1 MKERK
6 GKLARIILLIAV
18 LVIAAVFVIIK
29 VYEANY
35 HGESYYLDIE
45 TEDLSYVVY
54 DAQGCS
60 SVTYDYGYDEYQEM
74 LDEVFEVLSGEYELT
89 GTYDLSEYD
98 DGGVD
103 IISLYDSQDS
113 LITEII
119 CSRSGEIYLLREGES
134 NVYDVYTKEGGS
146 EGIEFLY
153 ESAVSMAS

>member
-6 GKLARIILLIAV
+6 GKLAKIILLIAV
-18 LVIAAVFVIIK
+18 LVIAVVFVIIK

-54 DAQGCS
+54 DSQGCS
-60 SVTYDYGYDEYQEM
+60 SVTYDYGYDEYQEIF
-74 LDEVFEVLSGEYELT
+74 DEVFEVLSGEYELT
-89 GTYDLSEYD
+89 GTYDPSEYD

-134 NVYDVYTKEGGS
+134 NVYDIYTKEGGS